1 MKPRWLQLGM
11 QQIGSAQAGRSGDE
25 PHLQGRAP
33 MRLVTATIAGLAA
46 LLSTQALAQAPI
58 NLSGRY
64 ICVRGCAAG
73 VPGESAFITM
83 NGTEMN
89 IVNEAGASSRAWVD
103 GPGHIWVA
111 NYDEGAIFSPNGL
124 VIQFDKGAVWQR
136 ALPPPAP
143 PPVPMR
149 FK

>member
-1 MKPRWLQLGM
+1 
-11 QQIGSAQAGRSGDE
+11 
-25 PHLQGRAP
+25 

-64 ICVRGCAAG
+64 ICLRGCAAG
-73 VPGESAFITM
+73 VPGESAFITQ

-89 IVNEAGASSRAWVD
+89 VVNETGASSRAWID

-111 NYDEGAIFSPNGL
+111 DYNQGAIFSPNGM
-124 VIQFDKGAVWQR
+124 VIQFDKGTVWHR
-136 ALPPPAP
+136 APVPMPPPP
-143 PPVPMR
+143 GPVPMR
-149 FK
+149 VK